1 MSEHKTTDTEYFNS
15 AYSKN
20 ALGDHEGAIADYD
33 KGIKIN
39 PSQYAAYNNRGNAKS
54 ALGDHEGAIAD
65 YDKGI
70 KINPDSDAAYNN
82 LALSKNALGDHE
94 GAIADCDEA
103 IKIDPS
109 QCAAYIIRAY
119 AKNALGDHKGAIV
132 DCDKGIKINPDSD
145 AAYNN
150 RGNAKN
156 ALGDHEGA
164 IADCDK
170 GIKINPDSDAA
181 YIIRAYAKYSLSDL
195 EGAMA
200 DFNQAI
206 ELNQDDP
213 KAYRGRAVAKRELG
227 DLKGALVDHGKAI
240 ELNPDN
246 DATYFER
253 ANSKNALGDH
263 KGAMADCDEAIRI
276 NPESMYAYNDR
287 SVARKALGDYKGANE
302 DLKKFKE
309 IEINQE
315 IKQKAKRGVV
325 VKIEDALSKI
335 TADDTRMRELNDA
348 FRKIEHPM
356 GLVGDAAFK
365 RYFDLSDGF
374 VMLIK
379 NKNLTCAA
387 PLIRVHLD
395 TVLRIFALSIAGDQ
409 DEFAKA
415 MLGGEHIRRMKDK
428 DGKKMT
434 DKHLVQLLS
443 KQYHW
448 IGEVYEESSG
458 YIHMSNKHIYLA
470 IHPKNAGEGST
481 DNKLPDVVYLRAI
494 DKFREITRPLL
505 RRMHEWVLE
514 KHNASKDKG

>member
-15 AYSKN
+15 AHSKN
-20 ALGDHEGAIADYD
+20 ALGDYEGAIADYD
-33 KGIKIN
+33 K
-39 PSQYAAYNNRGNAKS
+39 A
-54 ALGDHEGAIAD
+54 
-65 YDKGI
+65 
-70 KINPDSDAAYNN
+70 
-82 LALSKNALGDHE
+82 
-94 GAIADCDEA
+94 
-103 IKIDPS
+103 
-109 QCAAYIIRAY
+109 
-119 AKNALGDHKGAIV
+119 
-132 DCDKGIKINPDSD
+132 IKINPDSD

-150 RGNAKN
+150 RAHSKNVLGDHKGAMADCDKAIKINPNSDATYNNRGNAKN
-156 ALGDHEGA
+156 ALGDHKGA
-164 IADCDK
+164 MADCDEA
-170 GIKINPDSDAA
+170 IKINPCNHMA

-206 ELNQDDP
+206 GLNQDDP
-213 KAYRGRAVAKRELG
+213 TAYRARAAAKRELG
-227 DLKGALVDHGKAI
+227 DLEGALVDHGKAI
-240 ELNPDN
+240 ELNSDN
-246 DATYFER
+246 DATYSER
-253 ANSKNALGDH
+253 ANSRNALGEH
-263 KGAMADCDEAIRI
+263 EGAIADCDEAIKI
-276 NPESMYAYNDR
+276 NPESMYAYSDR
-287 SVARKALGDYKGANE
+287 SVAKKALKDYKGANE

-365 RYFDLSDGF
+365 RYFDLSNGF
-374 VMLIK
+374 VTLIK

-470 IHPKNAGEGST
+470 IQPKNAGEGST
-481 DNKLPDVVYLRAI
+481 DNKLSDVVYLRAI
-494 DKFREITRPLL
+494 DKFREITRPLF
-505 RRMHEWVLE
+505 RRMSEWVPE
-514 KHNASKDKG
+514 KHNASKGKG